1 MWPRAMLRPQSG
13 YGLDAAWFAFAIIN
27 LGAMGWLITSN
38 APNGIETVPFHFIY
52 VSFTIL
58 YGFRTW
64 RSGGVVAGI
73 TFVALSTAL
82 MTFLAIMAGREDWA
96 ELTEVPLMS
105 LMFLA
110 MVFHVRR
117 RQEAMST
124 AERLAGSLRE
134 NLERQ
139 RAFVSDASHELLTPI
154 TIGRGHVD
162 LLRRQ
167 RSWSRSDIE
176 ETSAVVL
183 AELDRMQRVIDRLL
197 LLESASAPG
206 FVQPA
211 PTSASE
217 LARELLHRWEST
229 ADREWVLTAGA
240 TGTVLIDRDRVVLAI
255 DALLENAVRHTRDG
269 GRIELSTSGSDG
281 RLILEVADDGNG
293 IPAKAQPHVF
303 DRFYRV
309 DRGRS
314 RHQGGAGLGLSIVRA
329 VVEAHGGTVTVTSA
343 PAAGARFTVV
353 LPGLR
358 SAEQPIAA
366 AANRLD
372 VDDRLELAP

>member
-1 MWPRAMLRPQSG
+1 
-13 YGLDAAWFAFAIIN
+13 
-27 LGAMGWLITSN
+27 
-38 APNGIETVPFHFIY
+38 
-52 VSFTIL
+52 
-58 YGFRTW
+58 
-64 RSGGVVAGI
+64 
-73 TFVALSTAL
+73 
-82 MTFLAIMAGREDWA
+82 
-96 ELTEVPLMS
+96 
-105 LMFLA
+105 
-110 MVFHVRR
+110 
-117 RQEAMST
+117 
-124 AERLAGSLRE
+124 
-134 NLERQ
+134 
-139 RAFVSDASHELLTPI
+139 VSDASHELLTPI
-154 TIGRGHVD
+154 TIGRGHID

-167 RSWSRSDIE
+167 RSWSRRDIE

-211 PTSASE
+211 PTSASALGHE
-217 LARELLHRWEST
+217 LFHRWEST
-229 ADREWVLTAGA
+229 AERDWVLNAGA
-240 TGTVLIDRDRVVLAI
+240 TGTVLIDRDRIVLAI

-269 GRIELSTSGSDG
+269 GRIALSTSGGDG
-281 RLILEVADDGNG
+281 RLLLEVGDDGDG
-293 IPAKAQPHVF
+293 IPAPAQPHVF

-329 VVEAHGGTVTVTSA
+329 VVEAHGGTVAVTSA
-343 PAAGARFTVV
+343 PGAGARFAVV

-358 SAEQPIAA
+358 SADQPVPA